1 MQGASAATAVATQR
15 PGVKRPKA
23 GTAPVAHPATATQGK
38 RQSLRQSSQVETT
51 EEKAAAEA
59 KQPAD
64 NVRVLPPI
72 PELHAAAEDDE
83 VRTAEEV
90 AKSLSRSEMDAW
102 EATRADENAALA
114 ETWVDDS
121 PDSELTEDTVRMY
134 LREIGRVALLTAEDE
149 VVLARA
155 IELSQWQ
162 EKTTTE
168 AEAALGEKPGSVAI
182 ARAVLEKLATL
193 DVIKHLARYLG
204 LGEKVRLSTVLADP
218 AFRQMAD
225 GRRDETLIL
234 YLSDVMGIDPEEAH
248 KRVVAASVLSR
259 LVPGDLT
266 EVINADPLLNDISKT
281 LKNKKV
287 EKELDAAESLLS
299 AHLGR
304 VREEGEKARRHLGE
318 ANLRLVVSVAK
329 KHLNRGLSMLDLI
342 QEGNIGLMRAIEKF
356 DFRKGFKFSTYATWW
371 IRQGITRAIADQA
384 RTIRIPVHVVE
395 TLNKIMRARRE
406 LGQELNREPTILEL
420 AARVQLPIERV
431 SEILQMSQEPVSLET
446 PIGEDAENELGDLI
460 EDRTAP
466 APADVAAQ
474 SSVRRQVDEALGNLT
489 ERERKVLELR
499 FGLADGRP
507 RTLEEIGGELNL
519 TRERIRQ
526 IERKALGR
534 LRGDVHVRELR
545 ELLA

>member
-1 MQGASAATAVATQR
+1 MVQKQRTSDVNDISAALEGENEYTPALTRMEGTEDEANQVTESGATAVT
-15 PGVKRPKA
+15 
-23 GTAPVAHPATATQGK
+23 
-38 RQSLRQSSQVETT
+38 
-51 EEKAAAEA
+51 
-59 KQPAD
+59 
-64 NVRVLPPI
+64 
-72 PELHAAAEDDE
+72 
-83 VRTAEEV
+83 
-90 AKSLSRSEMDAW
+90 RSELDMW
-102 EATRADENAALA
+102 EAARASDSTTSITNALQQ
-114 ETWVDDS
+114 EIQE
-121 PDSELTEDTVRMY
+121 SELTEDTVRMY
-134 LREIGRVALLTAEDE
+134 LREIGRVALLTAADE

-155 IELSQWQ
+155 VELAQRLESIEKEIQGDIEVGAPDPFTVITDILLKLAPTADTAS
-162 EKTTTE
+162 
-168 AEAALGEKPGSVAI
+168 AI
-182 ARAVLEKLATL
+182 AK
-193 DVIKHLARYLG
+193 YLG
-204 LGEKVRLSTVLADP
+204 LETPVTLGAALTNPDLRALL
-218 AFRQMAD
+218 D
-225 GRRDETLIL
+225 GKREDEVTN
-234 YLSDVMGIDPEEAH
+234 YLSDALGVDPDEAH
-248 KRVVAASVLSR
+248 KLVVELSVLSR
-259 LVPGDLT
+259 LLASDMVDILG
-266 EVINADPLLNDISKT
+266 IDPKLEKLPDEISKSKF
-281 LKNKKV
+281 L
-287 EKELDAAESLLS
+287 AALEPLTPVLN
-299 AHLGR
+299 AHLMR

-406 LGQELNREPTILEL
+406 LGQQLNREPTVEEL
-420 AARVQLPIERV
+420 AERVELSIERV

-460 EDRTAP
+460 QDSNAP

-474 SSVRRQVDEALGNLT
+474 SSMREQVDRVLGHLQD
-489 ERERKVLELR
+489 RERRVLELR
-499 FGLADGRP
+499 FGLFDGRP

-534 LRGDVHVRELR
+534 LRGDANVAELR

>member
-1 MQGASAATAVATQR
+1 VNTRKEQPLVQRRRTTRVNDVSSALNGEDEYQPAFTRMEGSEDEANQTTESSATAVT
-15 PGVKRPKA
+15 
-23 GTAPVAHPATATQGK
+23 
-38 RQSLRQSSQVETT
+38 
-51 EEKAAAEA
+51 
-59 KQPAD
+59 
-64 NVRVLPPI
+64 
-72 PELHAAAEDDE
+72 
-83 VRTAEEV
+83 
-90 AKSLSRSEMDAW
+90 RSELDMW
-102 EATRADENAALA
+102 EAARASDSSTSITNALQN
-114 ETWVDDS
+114 EVQE
-121 PDSELTEDTVRMY
+121 SELTEDTVRMY
-134 LREIGRVALLTAEDE
+134 LREIGRVALLTAADE

-155 IELSQWQ
+155 VELAQRLEAIEKEIQGDIEVGTPDPFTIITDVLA
-162 EKTTTE
+162 K
-168 AEAALGEKPGSVAI
+168 LGPVGDTASAVA
-182 ARAVLEKLATL
+182 K
-193 DVIKHLARYLG
+193 YLG
-204 LGEKVRLSTVLADP
+204 LETPVTLGRALADP
-218 AFRQMAD
+218 ELRALVD
-225 GRRDETLIL
+225 GKREDELIN
-234 YLSDVMGIDPEEAH
+234 YLSDALGVEPDEAH
-248 KRVVAASVLSR
+248 KLVVELSVLSR
-259 LVPGDLT
+259 LLSADMVDILGINPILSDLPDEAVKPQFLT
-266 EVINADPLLNDISKT
+266 ALQPLIP
-281 LKNKKV
+281 V
-287 EKELDAAESLLS
+287 LS
-299 AHLGR
+299 AHLMR

-406 LGQELNREPTILEL
+406 LGQQLNREPTVEEL
-420 AARVQLPIERV
+420 AERVELSVERV

-460 EDRTAP
+460 QDSSAP

-474 SSVRRQVDEALGNLT
+474 SSMREQVDRVLSHLQD
-489 ERERKVLELR
+489 RERRVLELR
-499 FGLADGRP
+499 FGLFDGRP

-534 LRGDVHVRELR
+534 LRGDVHVAELR

>member
-1 MQGASAATAVATQR
+1 MLRERGRALNARKELELVQKRRSSDADLNDVTAALDGDTGYTTAFTRMEGTEDEANQDTESGATAVT
-15 PGVKRPKA
+15 
-23 GTAPVAHPATATQGK
+23 
-38 RQSLRQSSQVETT
+38 
-51 EEKAAAEA
+51 
-59 KQPAD
+59 
-64 NVRVLPPI
+64 
-72 PELHAAAEDDE
+72 
-83 VRTAEEV
+83 
-90 AKSLSRSEMDAW
+90 RSELDMW
-102 EATRADENAALA
+102 EAARASESSTAANNLA
-114 ETWVDDS
+114 QEVQE
-121 PDSELTEDTVRMY
+121 SELTEDTVRMY
-134 LREIGRVALLTAEDE
+134 LREIGRVALLTAADE

-155 IELSQWQ
+155 VELAQRLEAIEK
-162 EKTTTE
+162 EIMGDIEVGTPDPFTIITE
-168 AEAALGEKPGSVAI
+168 ILTKLGPVGDTASAI
-182 ARAVLEKLATL
+182 AK
-193 DVIKHLARYLG
+193 YLG
-204 LGEKVRLSTVLADP
+204 LDVPVTLGDALTNPE
-218 AFRQMAD
+218 FRALVD
-225 GRRDETLIL
+225 GKREDELIN
-234 YLSDVMGIDPEEAH
+234 YLSDALGVEPDEAH
-248 KRVVAASVLSR
+248 NLVVELSVLSR
-259 LVPGDLT
+259 LLAPDTVEILGLNP
-266 EVINADPLLNDISKT
+266 VLNDLPDEIVKP
-281 LKNKKV
+281 
-287 EKELDAAESLLS
+287 DFIAALQPLTSVLN
-299 AHLGR
+299 AHLMR

-406 LGQELNREPTILEL
+406 LGQQLNREPTVEEL
-420 AARVQLPIERV
+420 SERVELPIDRV

-460 EDRTAP
+460 QDSSAP

-474 SSVRRQVDEALGNLT
+474 SSMREQVDQVLSHLQ
-489 ERERKVLELR
+489 ERERRVLELR
-499 FGLADGRP
+499 FGLFDGRP

-534 LRGDVHVRELR
+534 LRGDAHVAELR

>member
-1 MQGASAATAVATQR
+1 MAQRGGLVPEDLQLAQKTKQESPGGIPLEKLPSEEGDIRPALSKYDLGVEDEEHEAAVEVPKTLTQ
-15 PGVKRPKA
+15 
-23 GTAPVAHPATATQGK
+23 
-38 RQSLRQSSQVETT
+38 S
-51 EEKAAAEA
+51 
-59 KQPAD
+59 
-64 NVRVLPPI
+64 
-72 PELHAAAEDDE
+72 EL
-83 VRTAEEV
+83 
-90 AKSLSRSEMDAW
+90 DAW
-102 EATRADENAALA
+102 EATRADEAAALAA
-114 ETWVDDS
+114 ETWVDVEAG
-121 PDSELTEDTVRMY
+121 SELTEDTVRMY

-155 IELSQWQ
+155 IELAQWMERI
-162 EKTTTE
+162 EKELE
-168 AEAALGEKPGSVAI
+168 AVSGQKPDAFALAKNLLERIASAEEQARSISKYVGLPEKI
-182 ARAVLEKLATL
+182 
-193 DVIKHLARYLG
+193 
-204 LGEKVRLSTVLADP
+204 RLSTLLQDP
-218 AFRQMAD
+218 SFRQLVD
-225 GRRDETLIL
+225 GRRDETLII
-234 YLSDVMGIDPEEAH
+234 YLSDALNITQDEAH
-248 KRVVAASVLSR
+248 SRVVAVSVLPR
-259 LVPGDLT
+259 LLPPDLT
-266 EVINADPLLNDISKT
+266 EALRMDPLVSDLTRTVRTKRF
-281 LKNKKV
+281 
-287 EKELDAAESLLS
+287 EKEAAAAESLLA
-299 AHLGR
+299 AHFAR
-304 VREEGEKARRHLGE
+304 VHEEGEKARRHLGE

-406 LGQELNREPTILEL
+406 LGQELNREPTVMEL
-420 AARVQLPIERV
+420 AQRVQLPPERV

-460 EDRTAP
+460 EDRSAP

-489 ERERKVLELR
+489 ERERRVLELR

-534 LRGDVHVRELR
+534 LRGDSHVRELR

>member
-1 MQGASAATAVATQR
+1 MVQKQRTSDVNDISAALEGENEYTPALTRMEGTEDEANQVTESGATAVT
-15 PGVKRPKA
+15 
-23 GTAPVAHPATATQGK
+23 
-38 RQSLRQSSQVETT
+38 
-51 EEKAAAEA
+51 
-59 KQPAD
+59 
-64 NVRVLPPI
+64 
-72 PELHAAAEDDE
+72 
-83 VRTAEEV
+83 
-90 AKSLSRSEMDAW
+90 RSELDMW
-102 EATRADENAALA
+102 EAARASDSTTSITNALQQ
-114 ETWVDDS
+114 EIQE
-121 PDSELTEDTVRMY
+121 SELTEDTVRMY
-134 LREIGRVALLTAEDE
+134 LREIGRVALLTAADE

-155 IELSQWQ
+155 VELAQRLESIEKEIQGDIEVGAPDPFTVITDILLKLAPTADTAS
-162 EKTTTE
+162 
-168 AEAALGEKPGSVAI
+168 AI
-182 ARAVLEKLATL
+182 AK
-193 DVIKHLARYLG
+193 YLG
-204 LGEKVRLSTVLADP
+204 LETPVTLGAALANPDLR
-218 AFRQMAD
+218 ALLD
-225 GRRDETLIL
+225 GKREDEVTN
-234 YLSDVMGIDPEEAH
+234 YLSDALGVDPDEAH
-248 KRVVAASVLSR
+248 KLVVELSVLSR
-259 LVPGDLT
+259 LLASDMVDILG
-266 EVINADPLLNDISKT
+266 IDPKLEKLPDEISKPKF
-281 LKNKKV
+281 L
-287 EKELDAAESLLS
+287 AALEPLTPVLN
-299 AHLGR
+299 AHLMR

-406 LGQELNREPTILEL
+406 LGQQLNREPTVEEL
-420 AARVQLPIERV
+420 AERVELSIERV

-460 EDRTAP
+460 QDSNAP

-474 SSVRRQVDEALGNLT
+474 SSMREQVDRVLGHLQD
-489 ERERKVLELR
+489 RERRVLELR
-499 FGLADGRP
+499 FGLFDGRP

-534 LRGDVHVRELR
+534 LRGDANVAELR

>member
-1 MQGASAATAVATQR
+1 MNTRKEQPLVQRRRTTRVNDVSSALNGEDEYQPAFTRMEGSEDEANQTTESSATAVT
-15 PGVKRPKA
+15 
-23 GTAPVAHPATATQGK
+23 
-38 RQSLRQSSQVETT
+38 
-51 EEKAAAEA
+51 
-59 KQPAD
+59 
-64 NVRVLPPI
+64 
-72 PELHAAAEDDE
+72 
-83 VRTAEEV
+83 
-90 AKSLSRSEMDAW
+90 RSELDMW
-102 EATRADENAALA
+102 EAARASDSSTSITNALQN
-114 ETWVDDS
+114 EVQE
-121 PDSELTEDTVRMY
+121 SELTEDTVRMY
-134 LREIGRVALLTAEDE
+134 LREIGRVALLTAADE

-155 IELSQWQ
+155 VELAQRLEAIEKEIQGDIEVGTPDPFTIITDVLA
-162 EKTTTE
+162 K
-168 AEAALGEKPGSVAI
+168 LGPVGDTASAVA
-182 ARAVLEKLATL
+182 K
-193 DVIKHLARYLG
+193 YLG
-204 LGEKVRLSTVLADP
+204 LETPVTLGRALADP
-218 AFRQMAD
+218 ELRALVDSKRE
-225 GRRDETLIL
+225 DELIN
-234 YLSDVMGIDPEEAH
+234 YLSDALGVEPDEAH
-248 KRVVAASVLSR
+248 KLVVELSVLSR
-259 LVPGDLT
+259 LLSADMVDILGINPILSDLPDEAVKPQFLT
-266 EVINADPLLNDISKT
+266 ALQPLIP
-281 LKNKKV
+281 V
-287 EKELDAAESLLS
+287 LS
-299 AHLGR
+299 AHLMR

-406 LGQELNREPTILEL
+406 LGQQLNREPTVEEL
-420 AARVQLPIERV
+420 AERVELSVERV

-460 EDRTAP
+460 QDSSAP

-474 SSVRRQVDEALGNLT
+474 SSMREQVDRVLSHLQD
-489 ERERKVLELR
+489 RERRVLELR
-499 FGLADGRP
+499 FGLFDGRP

-534 LRGDVHVRELR
+534 LRGDVHVAELR

>member
-1 MQGASAATAVATQR
+1 MVQKQRSSDVNDISAALEGEDEYTPALTRMEGTEDEANQVTESGATAVT
-15 PGVKRPKA
+15 
-23 GTAPVAHPATATQGK
+23 
-38 RQSLRQSSQVETT
+38 
-51 EEKAAAEA
+51 
-59 KQPAD
+59 
-64 NVRVLPPI
+64 
-72 PELHAAAEDDE
+72 
-83 VRTAEEV
+83 
-90 AKSLSRSEMDAW
+90 RSELDMW
-102 EATRADENAALA
+102 EAARASDSTTSITNALQQ
-114 ETWVDDS
+114 EIQE
-121 PDSELTEDTVRMY
+121 SELTEDTVRMY
-134 LREIGRVALLTAEDE
+134 LREIGRVALLTAADE

-155 IELSQWQ
+155 VELAQRLESIEKEIQGDIEVGAPDPFTLITDILLKLAPTADTAS
-162 EKTTTE
+162 
-168 AEAALGEKPGSVAI
+168 AI
-182 ARAVLEKLATL
+182 AK
-193 DVIKHLARYLG
+193 YLG
-204 LGEKVRLSTVLADP
+204 LETPVTLGATLTNPDLRALL
-218 AFRQMAD
+218 D
-225 GRRDETLIL
+225 GKREDEVTN
-234 YLSDVMGIDPEEAH
+234 YLSDALGVDPDEAH
-248 KRVVAASVLSR
+248 KLVVELSVLSR
-259 LVPGDLT
+259 LLASDMVDILGINPKLEKLPDEIGKSKFLVALEPLT
-266 EVINADPLLNDISKT
+266 PVLN
-281 LKNKKV
+281 
-287 EKELDAAESLLS
+287 
-299 AHLGR
+299 AHLMR

-406 LGQELNREPTILEL
+406 LGQQLNREPTVEEL
-420 AARVQLPIERV
+420 AERVELSLDRV

-460 EDRTAP
+460 QDSNAP

-474 SSVRRQVDEALGNLT
+474 SSMREQVDRVLGHLQD
-489 ERERKVLELR
+489 RERRVLELR
-499 FGLADGRP
+499 FGLFDGRP

-534 LRGDVHVRELR
+534 LRGDANVAELR